1 MLTISA
7 SILIS
12 LDVWPP
18 DREKKNTVLLM
29 RDTNPLTGYTDPKR
43 VTLFISSTQ
52 LIVKM
57 TGTRNVS
64 SSALS
69 SKPQK
74 VMGDGENVL

>member
-18 DREKKNTVLLM
+18 DREKKKTVLLM

-43 VTLFISSTQ
+43 FTVFIPSTQ
-52 LIVKM
+52 LIVKQQK
-57 TGTRNVS
+57 TRDVS